1 MQVPRVHGDRLL
13 QDQDGFLEAGRSSHP
28 GYFCRPVP
36 PFGDER
42 PKLLIV
48 GLAPGFH
55 GANKTGRPFTG
66 DHAGIL
72 LYETLHAF
80 GYADRP
86 ISVSADDGLKEYEG
100 RLFVEP
106 FKNDYG
112 FLKGL
117 GFGIAGST
125 GVKDGTGAMVI
136 GPAGENLVRFANI
149 RSGHRFLGR
158 GGMGAARALVG
169 ENAGIEVTLVETN
182 GRFMSCPMSTHFIAG
197 HAPETQFQFGY
208 DGLDR
213 LGIRRITATVVDI
226 DRAKKALV
234 LGDGRRVDYD
244 FLVLSPGIEYM
255 EDAVAG
261 YAQARALAPVGF
273 RAFEQAAV
281 KQQFDKFLAEGG
293 EFVVTVPAQPYRC
306 PPAPHERAFMLAEL
320 VKARRVKGKIIVL
333 DENAAPMPPPISP
346 AIMEA
351 YNERYRGVTEYI
363 PQAKLQAIDA
373 GSRTIRTSVGDF
385 KFSACNTVLPMR
397 APALIR
403 KAGLGERWAAVKLPT
418 FQSARRFSTMECL
431 RRSRYA
437 AV

>member
-1 MQVPRVHGDRLL
+1 MPTHENSSRR
-13 QDQDGFLEAGRSSHP
+13 GFLRTAAYGTAAIAAPAVLAGCATQP
-28 GYFCRPVP
+28 AA
-36 PFGDER
+36 
-42 PKLLIV
+42 PKARVAVV
-48 GLAPGFH
+48 GG
-55 GANKTGRPFTG
+55 GW
-66 DHAGIL
+66 
-72 LYETLHAF
+72 
-80 GYADRP
+80 
-86 ISVSADDGLKEYEG
+86 
-100 RLFVEP
+100 
-106 FKNDYG
+106 
-112 FLKGL
+112 
-117 GFGIAGST
+117 
-125 GVKDGTGAMVI
+125 
-136 GPAGENLVRFANI
+136 
-149 RSGHRFLGR
+149 

-418 FQSARRFSTMECL
+418 FQSAADESIYVIGDSAGVPLPKSGHLAFETGSRVAAHIAGRVRGAPAAAPTGPADLPNAICWGWVARTEAFAINVGASLPAGGPPKLAFKVDPRGNAASGKGAHEWADTMWKAML
-431 RRSRYA
+431 G
-437 AV
+437 